1 MPAPS
6 PRSRPESASEPL
18 PLHERAMDNLAFI
31 RETMARGTKVT
42 AVSGRGLVA
51 GGVIAMITAA
61 VAARHPVGASWAAT
75 WLVAALVAGPVAVLF
90 SVHKARRT
98 HAPFLEA
105 SLRRFVLSFT
115 PPMLAGVLLTLGLWQ
130 QAAFALMPAAWLLLY
145 GAGIATGGAFSVR
158 AVPVMGLAF
167 MALGALIVV
176 LPSTWGNIG
185 MATGFGGIHLGFG
198 LYITRRHGG

>member
-1 MPAPS
+1 MAVPDA
-6 PRSRPESASEPL
+6 RARPELTDPS

-31 RETMARGTKVT
+31 RETIARSTQVT

-51 GGVIAMITAA
+51 GGVIALATAVHTTRLSVGAAWAASWLTAA
-61 VAARHPVGASWAAT
+61 A
-75 WLVAALVAGPVAVLF
+75 VAGPVAVLF

-115 PPMLAGVLLTLGLWQ
+115 PPMFAGALLTLSLWQ
-130 QAAFALMPAAWLLLY
+130 SGSFALLPAAWLLLY

-167 MALGALIVV
+167 MALGALVVV
-176 LPSTWGNIG
+176 LPTAWSNLA
-185 MATGFGGIHLGFG
+185 MAAGFGGLHLGFG